1 MSGQNKNIT
10 IKLLTVSEVRF
21 LMSTDKINGDLRP
34 EDLKIGFSN
43 QLEPDVDNDRISIVF
58 GVRYILEGE
67 IVLESIY
74 KFSFFVKDLSQ
85 YIIFNDDNNLTITHI
100 MPHFLSVAVGTMRG
114 ILVVKTAGTDFSK
127 YPLPIIDI
135 NKLNISLSTL
145 KQ

>member
-1 MSGQNKNIT
+1 
-10 IKLLTVSEVRF
+10 
-21 LMSTDKINGDLRP
+21 MSTDKINGDLRP